1 MPLPIPRSKELDHT
15 YSPWNCRVYIIF
27 YDNRITFVSLI
38 NPSVVTS
45 NLAFWAFSSL
55 VFAVLMEEVLILA
68 VGISIGLPIGKDKSV
83 SGMEIFLTNP
93 VSFNLLSISLCL
105 VSIYYIEAFIVLSNA
120 NIIHLN

>member
-68 VGISIGLPIGKDKSV
+68 VGISIGLPTYWQRQKCFRNGN
-83 SGMEIFLTNP
+83 F
-93 VSFNLLSISLCL
+93 FNQSR
-105 VSIYYIEAFIVLSNA
+105 FF
-120 NIIHLN
+120 